1 MVEQYGLPVIMT
13 AEAAYP
19 IGIQN
24 KFAILL
30 EPVSN
35 AELISTAER
44 SYLGNARLTVWR
56 LDQRRTY
63 CSEVR

>member
-1 MVEQYGLPVIMT
+1 LQLAAEVVEQHGLPVIMT

-35 AELISTAER
+35 AELISTA
-44 SYLGNARLTVWR
+44 
-56 LDQRRTY
+56 RTLLFGKG
-63 CSEVR
+63 